1 MPTHRVV
8 RMSERVARGMAA
20 IAGAVAVGSAVSP
33 RALLG
38 VFGIPTDQVT
48 GAAAFGWRLFAVR
61 TAVLSGLAWRGDETA
76 RRAFLPVQ
84 ALDQVV
90 FWHAYATRSVPRRTA
105 LLAAGTS
112 AVIIALDVA
121 RRRAGG

>member
-1 MPTHRVV
+1 
-8 RMSERVARGMAA
+8 MSERVARGMAA

-38 VFGIPTDQVT
+38 VFGVPTEQVT

-61 TAVLSGLAWRGDETA
+61 TAVLSGLAWRGDATA

-112 AVIIALDVA
+112 AVIVALDVA